1 MMPDGTYS
9 IDTLLKFLKHAG
21 MEGMINPAVARARR
35 KAVEQLESELT
46 EAERADVRK
55 LDVDDL
61 ASRFHKLEGSSIRS
75 EALSLYAERVRM
87 AQADFLSWADNPA
100 GFESVGGEQRRAIP
114 RGSLTPER
122 EMGERITLEA
132 TENPSNIIPIALR
145 EDETVYVANLP
156 LDLTREE
163 ADRIARVVRA
173 FARDD
178 DETRSEPDRES
189 EPGS

>member
-1 MMPDGTYS
+1 MMPNGSYS
-9 IDTLLKFLKHAG
+9 VDRLLEFLKHAG
-21 MEGMINPAVARARR
+21 MEGLINPAVARARR
-35 KAVEQLESELT
+35 KAVEQLAAELT
-46 EAERADVRK
+46 EAERKDVRE
-55 LDVDDL
+55 LDVDEL

-87 AQADFLSWADNPA
+87 AQADFLAWAENPA
-100 GFESVGGEQRRAIP
+100 GFQSVGGEQRRAIP

-122 EMGERITLEA
+122 EVAERITLES
-132 TENPSNIIPIALR
+132 TENPANIIPIALR

-156 LDLTREE
+156 LDLTSKE

-178 DETRSEPDRES
+178 ETPPDAES
-189 EPGS
+189 